1 MTASGRAAKPA
12 SKRVSGGAGAT
23 GPGAVGDAAATG
35 ETPEDAPRAQTQPA
49 VPDNEQ
55 ELRAE
60 IEQIREELGETV
72 EQLAAKLDVQGRAR
86 AKTAALTG
94 RVKDK
99 AVQARATAAARAS
112 EARGQAAGKTHI
124 ARQKAAAATGPAK
137 TQVQARAAT
146 VRETTPEAVRRA
158 VARGASTAQQRRV
171 PLGVAAI
178 TLIAGYLALRRW
190 RKR

>member
-12 SKRVSGGAGAT
+12 SKRVSGGAGAA
-23 GPGAVGDAAATG
+23 GPGAAGDAAASG

-60 IEQIREELGETV
+60 IEQTREELGETV
-72 EQLAAKLDVQGRAR
+72 EQLAAKVDVKGRAR
-86 AKTAALTG
+86 AKTAELTG

-99 AVQARATAAARAS
+99 AVQARASAAARAT
-112 EARGQAAGKTHI
+112 EVHAQVPGKTQI
-124 ARQKAAAATGPAK
+124 ARQKAAAATGLAK
-137 TQVQARAAT
+137 ARVQARAAS
-146 VRETTPEAVRRA
+146 VREAAPEPVRRA
-158 VARGASTAQQRRV
+158 VATGASTAKQRRV
-171 PLGVAAI
+171 PLGLAAI
-178 TLIAGYLALRRW
+178 ALIAGYLALRWW